1 MTDTNP
7 MNIPSVDT
15 IESASGINVLDSKG
29 NKVPFGDLISSSK
42 TIVVFIRRYHPIM
55 VTSARSY

>member
-42 TIVVFIRRYHPIM
+42 TIVVFIRGYHPIM